1 MSKKLV
7 NSVFT
12 FLIGSVFATGAFAQE
27 EAAPAPKTPTSQAAQ
42 DKDAKAKLLERKRA
56 TQASKAA
63 KAKAKAQEKQ
73 RAAKADAAAKAA
85 AEARALDLNRASKV
99 ELKKLPGMTEAY
111 ADAIIAHRPYRSKAD
126 LVTKNILSSGV
137 YMGIHNLVAAKYV
150 ATK

>member
-85 AEARALDLNRASKV
+85 AEARALDLNRAKRTNQEAKRVNVDFPSWMV
-99 ELKKLPGMTEAY
+99 ESLDREAQHLGVTRQSVIKMWIAERLEKKA
-111 ADAIIAHRPYRSKAD
+111 S
-126 LVTKNILSSGV
+126 
-137 YMGIHNLVAAKYV
+137 
-150 ATK
+150 